1 MNHKVI
7 RMVGRGT
14 CLFVLAVAA
23 SMLVLSA
30 PVMADDGTEVHYC
43 YGELA
48 VLEYE
53 YKDVAE
59 GVTVNWTVE
68 TYSDGSLVSSKMYSD
83 KPTISVDLTGVD
95 YAMVTQTAIKGSAED
110 SKTIRI
116 EAMHVKDD
124 DDAKFTVTFHENDK
138 DKHVREIDGTLM
150 VHPNELFV
158 NPPEVGSRDGY
169 TFLGWYYQDASG
181 REVQFDPYEPVYSD
195 MDVYAKWVNNGSG
208 SQGGSGTGTVDVD
221 SHVVTFQTEP
231 GMYYTV
237 MGKGQG
243 FVSFTVSVI
252 DGFRYEDI
260 SVTSDSGT
268 VTYQNGAYILS
279 GITRDTVVTVTGERM
294 YTVEYHMPDG
304 VSVSAYGYGENP
316 GLVSAGPLVMVV
328 SGPSDM
334 VITVLMGSEDVTDR
348 CVSGDTVSIG
358 EVTGNLF
365 VLVVSTS
372 AAQDSGDGFP
382 WWLVALAIVLIAIVA
397 IVYMYLR
404 FRS

>member
-1 MNHKVI
+1 MFLVAI
-7 RMVGRGT
+7 MV
-14 CLFVLAVAA
+14 AVAA
-23 SMLVLSA
+23 LSFTA
-30 PVMADDGTEVHYC
+30 PVYADDSGYDEVHYC
-43 YGELA
+43 YGEIADLT
-48 VLEYE
+48 
-53 YKDVAE
+53 YKYTDDPEVTWD
-59 GVTVNWTVE
+59 VTVYKGDEVVTTKTE
-68 TYSDGSLVSSKMYSD
+68 SGKS
-83 KPTISVDLTGVD
+83 ISVDLSGAD
-95 YAMVTQTAIKGSAED
+95 YAVVVQTVKEGWATDSMRILIK
-110 SKTIRI
+110 
-116 EAMHVKDD
+116 AMHVIEDD
-124 DDAKFTVTFHENDK
+124 DKRFTVTFHDGS
-138 DKHVREIDGTLM
+138 DVVHVHEIDSTWM
-150 VHPNELFV
+150 VNPDRPLFV
-158 NPPEVGSRDGY
+158 YLPSTPVHDGY

-181 REVQFDPYEPVYSD
+181 KEDQFDPYEPVYSD

-208 SQGGSGTGTVDVD
+208 SQGGQGGSGSVDVD

-304 VSVSAYGYGENP
+304 VSVSAHGYGENP

-382 WWLVALAIVLIAIVA
+382 WWLVALAIVLIAVVA